1 MKRITDLLQF
11 LLAGGDWKLPSDEAR
26 DRLLNDDVGHNI
38 IGRRVQR
45 DAGLGV
51 VHLNS
56 GHAVLLS
63 MAFWVCMAQTVWTKN
78 AGDKKYGKP
87 PRFSHIFAPVFFCPV
102 HLSYTLWGSH
112 SQGQS
117 YFANNT
123 TGLFINL

>member
-87 PRFSHIFAPVFFCPV
+87 PRFSHIFCSRIFLSSTPFLHPVGEPLSRAVIFRKQYDRVV
-102 HLSYTLWGSH
+102 H
-112 SQGQS
+112 
-117 YFANNT
+117 
-123 TGLFINL
+123 